1 MSNTKQDTK
10 TLEEILSECGISTN
24 EESEFR
30 LILWNDDFNSFE
42 WVIICLMG
50 IVKFTFENA
59 EKSAWTVHLQGKDVV
74 KTGSKYTLEPYK
86 KLLEERG
93 LTVSIEE

>member
-1 MSNTKQDTK
+1 MGNTKEDTK

-24 EESEFR
+24 EEPECK

-42 WVIICLMG
+42 WVITCLIG
-50 IVKFTFENA
+50 FLNFTFENA
-59 EKSAWTVHLQGKDVV
+59 EKSAWTVHLQGKDVL
-74 KTGSKYTLEPYK
+74 KTGSKEELVPYK